1 MADSAMVG
9 HLMSTETRKSL
20 SNWVP
25 LGLIVAAV
33 AALIGSLLWR
43 GGASLGFVVAFVILL
58 PAAVASALMCWW
70 PGGREAREACRDQRR
85 RRHLVMI
92 SVGLLVSAV
101 ITLLLGVLWSGTRP
115 GNTLLIAGILL
126 LPPAILLML
135 MVWLSGR
142 SIELRTRLEPDEK
155 LVHEASGHWAV
166 FLLPL
171 LVITVTGILALGPF
185 GVVGLAV
192 AGTLYVIVLPG
203 TAVMSLGRFI
213 NSAIVITDQRVL
225 VGYGLL
231 RQKTSSVER
240 KRLTAT
246 GVKQHAIGKLLGYG
260 KLTLVDRDG
269 NSRIIPGLRRPRR
282 IAKHL
287 E

>member
-1 MADSAMVG
+1 MN
-9 HLMSTETRKSL
+9 TETRKVL

-43 GGASLGFVVAFVILL
+43 GGASLGFVAAFVILL

-70 PGGREAREACRDQRR
+70 PGGREAREACRDERR
-85 RRHLVMI
+85 RRQLVMI

-135 MVWLSGR
+135 MVWLSSR
-142 SIELRTRLEPDEK
+142 SVELKSRLEPDEK
-155 LVHEASGHWAV
+155 LIHEANGHWAV

-185 GVVGLAV
+185 GVIGLAI
-192 AGTLYVIVLPG
+192 AGALYVIVLPG
-203 TAVMSLGRFI
+203 TAVVSLGRFI
-213 NSAIVITDQRVL
+213 NSAVVITNQRIL
-225 VGYGLL
+225 VAYGLL
-231 RQKTSSVER
+231 NQKTTSVDR

-246 GVKQHAIGKLLGYG
+246 GVKQHVIGKLFGYG

-269 NSRIIPGLRRPRR
+269 DSRIVPGLRRPRR
-282 IAKHL
+282 VARHL

>member
-1 MADSAMVG
+1 MVHSAMVG
-9 HLMSTETRKSL
+9 HVMSTETRKSL
-20 SNWVP
+20 SIWVP
-25 LGLIVAAV
+25 LGLIAAAL

-70 PGGREAREACRDQRR
+70 PGGSEAREACRDERR
-85 RRHLVMI
+85 RRQLVMI
-92 SVGLLVSAV
+92 SVGLLFSAV

-142 SIELRTRLEPDEK
+142 SVELRTRLEPGENLIHD
-155 LVHEASGHWAV
+155 ASGHWAV

-171 LVITVTGILALGPF
+171 LVITLTGILALGPF